1 MDELVALLGEHP
13 EVRFGL
19 EAAVCGGIPIIS
31 LLQNGLLP
39 DSVQQLAGIMNGTTN
54 FILSKMESEGAD
66 YGVASVP
73 PAQRSLFSLSLSL
86 SRPTHIQALCMA
98 HSIGADTLQSS
109 GLSSPR
115 DPETWPPLHD
125 DVAHGSDS

>member
-1 MDELVALLGEHP
+1 MDELVALLAEHP

-66 YGVASVP
+66 YGVVLKE
-73 PAQRSLFSLSLSL
+73 AQELGFAESARLFPHSNLA
-86 SRPTHIQALCMA
+86 PLCA
-98 HSIGADTLQSS
+98 
-109 GLSSPR
+109 PVR
-115 DPETWPPLHD
+115 
-125 DVAHGSDS
+125 

>member
-73 PAQRSLFSLSLSL
+73 PAQRALSLSSLTLSLSL
-86 SRPTHIQALCMA
+86 DPPTFKLFAWRTPSAQTRCSL
-98 HSIGADTLQSS
+98 
-109 GLSSPR
+109 R
-115 DPETWPPLHD
+115 